1 MTEQET
7 HETVFT
13 LAASQ
18 TYWRFTN
25 LGATTDFNHAG
36 WEWTVVAPS
45 GQQAY
50 ILGRSNIG
58 GTELGGPD
66 ATWPQTL
73 AITEAVMAH
82 RYR

>member
-25 LGATTDFNHAG
+25 LGATTHVNCAG
-36 WEWTVVAPS
+36 WTWTVVAPC

-50 ILGRSNIG
+50 ILGRSGWG
-58 GTELGGPD
+58 GVEIGGPD
-66 ATWPQTL
+66 ATWSQTL
-73 AITEAVMAH
+73 PITEAVVS
-82 RYR
+82 YRRC